1 MSASFTITE
10 SKNKDNILLGL
21 GRLGMA
27 AIPVSSPISF
37 TDVGYIKSAGFNYT
51 REIKDFESAGILI
64 KRSVIRDRFTLK
76 ADLAEFSIAN
86 LNRFIQGTTTG
97 VDTLTFGG
105 QRTRT
110 TYYIRFEH
118 LRTDNAIVQMDIY
131 QSFPSGSFDLA
142 FKEEDYMLTT
152 VEFAAE
158 AASAY
163 ASGVQY
169 GRIRI
174 LT

>member
-1 MSASFTITE
+1 MAAGFTITE
-10 SKNKDNILLGL
+10 TKNKDNILLGL
-21 GRLGMA
+21 GRLGVA
-27 AIPVSSPISF
+27 SLPVSSPVVF
-37 TDVGYIKSAGFNYT
+37 TDVGYIKAAGFNYT

-86 LNRFIQGTTTG
+86 LNRIIQGTTGGT
-97 VDTLTFGG
+97 DTIYFGG
-105 QRTRT
+105 HRTRT
-110 TYYIRFEH
+110 TFYTRFEH

-131 QSFPSGSFDLA
+131 QALPSGSFDLA

-152 VEFAAE
+152 VEFGAE
-158 AASAY
+158 ADSSKT
-163 ASGVQY
+163 SGQQY